1 MNITTLK
8 TADSRVNQLDPLDIK
23 FGKIY
28 SDHMLVADY
37 KDGAWGRAQIE
48 PYGDLM
54 LSPAT
59 TFMHYGQAI
68 FEGIKAYKNAKGEV
82 KIFRPEKNWERFN
95 KSAERM
101 GMPSIPQD
109 IFLEGMRQL
118 ISLDSDWVPTSE
130 GCSLYIRPF
139 MIATDEFIGVRPAE
153 EFKFIII
160 TSPAGA
166 YYAQPIKL
174 YVHEK
179 YTRAATG
186 GVGQAK
192 AAGNYG
198 ASMMPTMEVRSK
210 GYDQILWMDAVEH
223 KFVQE
228 SGTMNAFF
236 VLGDTVITPDLS
248 EGTILDGVTR
258 DSIITVLRDNN
269 IKVEERKLSIDEIVA
284 AYDKGEFKECFGAG
298 TAAVV
303 APVALLHY
311 KGKDMQLPPLNE
323 NSVTELVK
331 KQLADIRYGRAAD
344 PRDWMWKVC

>member
-1 MNITTLK
+1 MDITTLK
-8 TADSRVNQLDPLDIK
+8 IADSRVNQLDPLDIK

-28 SDHMLVADY
+28 SDHMLVANFAN
-37 KDGAWGRAQIE
+37 GTWGKAKIE
-48 PYGDLM
+48 PYGDLV

-68 FEGIKAYKNAKGEV
+68 FEGIKAYRNTAGEI
-82 KIFRPEKNWERFN
+82 KIFRPKKNWERFN

-101 GMPSIPQD
+101 GMPHVPED
-109 IFLEGMRQL
+109 IFMEGMRQL
-118 ISLDSDWVPTSE
+118 IELDRDWVPEADGS
-130 GCSLYIRPF
+130 SLYIRPF
-139 MIATDEFIGVRPAE
+139 MIATDEFIGVRPAD
-153 EFKFIII
+153 EFKFLII

-179 YTRAATG
+179 YTRAARG
-186 GVGQAK
+186 GVGEAK

-198 ASMMPTMEVRSK
+198 ASMMPTMEVREK

-223 KFVQE
+223 KYVQE

-236 VLGDTVITPDLS
+236 VLGDTVITPDLN

-258 DSIITVLRDNN
+258 ASIIEVLIDKGF
-269 IKVEERKLSIDEIVA
+269 KVEERRLSIDEIKD
-284 AYDKGEFKECFGAG
+284 AYEKGEFKECFGAG

-303 APVALLHY
+303 APVAQLHY
-311 KGKDMQLPPLNE
+311 KGLDMMLPALTE
-323 NSVTELVK
+323 NSITEIVK
-331 KQLADIRYGRAAD
+331 KELADIRYGRIED
-344 PRDWMWKVC
+344 TRNWMWKVC